1 MELLSLYR
9 DFMRQSGHLKLPCQ
23 HVACQTDWLAE
34 DLKKDAEMQELV
46 CLNI

>member
-1 MELLSLYR
+1 
-9 DFMRQSGHLKLPCQ
+9 MRQSGHVRSPCQ

-46 CLNI
+46 CDNVTHVALQAVET